1 MRKTYNFSD
10 IATQAKFEKKTYRQ
24 VFIEQEAEAERQ
36 SRGNSQLIKDHA
48 KSTQVFKDGMASQ
61 FPIDAFQ
68 VLDLTINL
76 PLNKYF
82 AQEMVPMR
90 LGGGAVESFAFFR
103 SNIALAEGRLA
114 GGNTNE
120 VPVVGIS
127 DEKITIPVYPITLGI
142 VLGTIDLMKSETI
155 NYDILERHEFA
166 LRESYWREI
175 EYFAFEG
182 NVNIGD
188 ITTATSNFFPGL
200 LNIPVSGAGIYYSAL
215 NGADWSAYGVEE
227 WTTLL
232 VGSVGQMKKNL
243 RYNRDY
249 FPNTIAVG
257 PSVWTLMQQPAV
269 VGDVSTSGGAGI
281 ALSIMGYVSNEIN
294 KRLGINVEFVELPY
308 LDAGAKTTDGFF
320 VEASGANSEGRILVY
335 RKDEKVVKMP
345 ITMPLTGGATL
356 PSPTEGGLRKNYV
369 AFASPLAIVYPEAIG
384 YIDNDTGE

>member
-1 MRKTYNFSD
+1 MKKVYNFSD
-10 IATQAKFEKKTYRQ
+10 IASQAKYSGKTYRQ
-24 VFIEQEAEAERQ
+24 VFIEQEANLETQ
-36 SRGNSQLIKDHA
+36 MRGSSHLIKDHA
-48 KSTQVFKDGMASQ
+48 KYTQFFKDGMASQ

-82 AQEMVPMR
+82 AQELVPMR

-127 DEKITIPVYPITLGI
+127 DEKVTIPVYPITMGI
-142 VLGTIDLMKSETI
+142 VLGNVDLMKAETI
-155 NYDILERHEFA
+155 NYDILERHEYA

-182 NVNIGD
+182 NVRIGD

-200 LNIPVSGAGIYYSAL
+200 LNIPITGEGIGYKTLSGAT
-215 NGADWSAYGVEE
+215 WTAYTVSQ
-227 WTTLL
+227 WTDLFLTEIAN
-232 VGSVGQMKKNL
+232 QKKAV

-249 FPNTIAVG
+249 FIDTILLPPTA
-257 PSVWTLMQQPAV
+257 WTAMQAPAV
-269 VGDVSTSGGAGI
+269 VGSGTEQSGLAV
-281 ALSIMGYVSNEIN
+281 SIMEYVTKEIN
-294 KRLGINVEFVELPY
+294 RRLGLIVEFVELPY
-308 LDAGAKTTDGFF
+308 LDAGAIATDGFF
-320 VEASGANSEGRILVY
+320 VEASGANSTGRIVMY
-335 RKDEKVVKMP
+335 RKDEKVLKMP

-369 AFASPLAIVYPEAIG
+369 AFASPLALIYPEAIV
-384 YIDNDTGE
+384 YIDNDAV

>member
-1 MRKTYNFSD
+1 MKNTFNFSD
-10 IATQAKFEKKTYRQ
+10 IASVAKYTHKTNRQ
-24 VFIEQEAEAERQ
+24 VFIEQEAEKESQ
-36 SRGNSQLIKDHA
+36 SRGSSQLIKDHA

-68 VLDLTINL
+68 VLDLTVNL

-127 DEKITIPVYPITLGI
+127 DEKITIPVYPIILGI
-142 VLGTIDLMKSETI
+142 VLGNVDLMKSETI

-182 NVNIGD
+182 NVRIGD
-188 ITTATSNFFPGL
+188 ITTSTSNFFPGL
-200 LNIPVSGAGIYYSAL
+200 LNIPTSGAGIYYKTLSSASWA
-215 NGADWSAYGVEE
+215 NYGVEE
-227 WTTLL
+227 WNTLFL
-232 VGSVGQMKKNL
+232 TAVAQMKQNV

-249 FPNTIAVG
+249 FINTIAVG
-257 PSVWTLMQQPAV
+257 PKVWSYLQAPAV
-269 VGDVSTSGGAGI
+269 VGDVSSSGGAGI

-294 KRLGINVEFVELPY
+294 KRLGINVEFIELPY
-308 LDAGAKTTDGFF
+308 LDAGAKTTNGFF
-320 VEASGANSEGRILVY
+320 VEASGANSEGRIVLY
-335 RKDEKVVKMP
+335 RKDEKVLKMP

-356 PSPTEGGLRKNYV
+356 PSPTEFGFRKNYV